1 MDAAANS
8 FVLALYRAARRLPH
22 PELRTMVFE
31 GLQSL
36 VTFDSAFWYRW
47 AADAQHSEL
56 HAWCLYRQPE
66 SLIQEYASEEL
77 WRDDIVYERALAAPS
92 GKAISASY
100 DEYTSPRMRSFLRRH
115 RQEHVLT
122 LAIFQDVQ
130 GIATGMSMYRNE
142 TRLPWS
148 EADHGVIEGLM
159 PHVVEA
165 WRENW
170 LQDVVRNASS
180 SPEHVEFS
188 LAVLISSL
196 MLSEAQ
202 DNFGELMHLEWP
214 QWRGPWLPH
223 ELHDA
228 LESHAGSTERRA
240 PWIGRQITV
249 YSRAQPDGTV
259 LLFLRRGHEFDRL
272 APRRREAAVLFGR
285 GASQTDVAALMQ
297 LSTST
302 VNNYLA
308 GVYAQLH
315 LTDKTDLSRLVA
327 RLEP

>member
-1 MDAAANS
+1 MDAAPNA
-8 FVLALYRAARRLPH
+8 FVLALYRAARRMLH
-22 PELRTMVFE
+22 PQFRAFVFE
-31 GLQSL
+31 RLQEL
-36 VTFDSAFWYRW
+36 VTLDSAFWYRW
-47 AADAQHSEL
+47 AADAQRSDL
-56 HAWCLYRQPE
+56 HAWCLYRQPD

-92 GKAISASY
+92 GKAVSASY
-100 DEYTSPRMRSFLRRH
+100 DSYTSPRMRSFLRRH

-142 TRLPWS
+142 TRSPWS
-148 EADHGVIEGLM
+148 DADHRLLEAVM

-170 LQDVVRNASS
+170 LQDVVRAASS
-180 SPEHVEFS
+180 SPEHIEFS
-188 LAVLISSL
+188 LAVLIPSL

-202 DNFGELMHLEWP
+202 DNFADLMHLEWP
-214 QWRGPWLPH
+214 DWRGPWLPKP
-223 ELHDA
+223 LHAA
-228 LESHAGSTERRA
+228 LLVRA
-240 PWIGRQITV
+240 QPTASDEPWIGQHIVV
-249 YSRAQPDGTV
+249 YSRSQVDGNVV
-259 LLFLRRGHEFDRL
+259 LFVRRGHEFDRL

-285 GASQTDVAALMQ
+285 GSSQTDVASRMQ
-297 LSTST
+297 LSAST

-308 GVYAQLH
+308 GTYAQLN
-315 LTDKTDLSRLVA
+315 LSDKTELSRLVA

>member
-22 PELRTMVFE
+22 AELRTMVFE

-56 HAWCLYRQPE
+56 HAWCLYQQPE
-66 SLIQEYASEEL
+66 SLIEEYASEEL
-77 WRDDIVYERALAAPS
+77 WRDDIVYERALIAPS

-100 DEYTSPRMRSFLRRH
+100 DEYTSPRMRNFLRRH

-142 TRLPWS
+142 TRSAWS
-148 EADHGVIEGLM
+148 EEDHRILEAVM

-170 LQDVVRNASS
+170 LQDVVRAASS

-188 LAVLISSL
+188 LAVLIPSL

-202 DNFGELMHLEWP
+202 DNFGDLMHLEWP
-214 QWRGPWLPH
+214 AWRGPWLPQ
-223 ELHDA
+223 ELHLA
-228 LESHAGSTERRA
+228 LSAQAGSTLSRP
-240 PWIGRQITV
+240 PWIGRSTVV
-249 YSRAQPDGTV
+249 YSRMQHDGNVV
-259 LLFLRRGHEFDRL
+259 LFVRRGHEFDRL

-285 GASQTDVAALMQ
+285 GASQTDVAARMQ
-297 LSTST
+297 LSAST

-308 GVYAQLH
+308 SVYTQLN
-315 LTDKTDLSRLVA
+315 LSDKTELSRLVT